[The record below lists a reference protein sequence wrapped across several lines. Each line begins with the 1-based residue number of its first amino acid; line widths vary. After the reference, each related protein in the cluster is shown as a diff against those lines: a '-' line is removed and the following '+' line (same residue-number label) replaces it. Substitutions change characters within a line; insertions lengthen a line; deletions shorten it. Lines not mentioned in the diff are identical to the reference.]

1 MKTPLPPLLAAAIV
15 SATGCSTAVRV
26 TDQNQ
31 PGPQVGNAVGGAVGA
46 VGGNVA
52 GAAVGVVE
60 GGAAAVGNVFD
71 PKTTRVVR
79 YWKTETTPDGRTI
92 QVPVDYEVDEY
103 GRVIRELKKPGKA
116 F

>member
-1 MKTPLPPLLAAAIV
+1 MKTPLLLLAIAAIA
-15 SATGCSTAVRV
+15 ATGCSTSVRV
-26 TDQNQ
+26 TNQNQ
-31 PGPQVGNAVGGAVGA
+31 PGPKVGNAVGGAVGA